1 MIFGAA
7 TLVAVGAAAFFLFQ
21 TEQQIARLKSTLRAF
36 DVRAREAT
44 TALADLRVAQ
54 QAYVAEGQGV
64 DFWMPKVASLH
75 ESITGTLAALR
86 QSPVS
91 SGASTALD
99 EAVATVAEFGAIDR
113 RTRDYITGDEK
124 LMAADV
130 IFTEGGEAAANATRQ
145 IETARLAEQQSA
157 DLVEAALRKKEALAA
172 GAAAGFAV
180 LVVLLLTPRPRV
192 EVEEPVTTG
201 LSISPTRTPTS
212 AAASVPTTTVAAKAP
227 KAAPAAPRA
236 RAPET
241 TVAARHTIA
250 LKAAASLATDFGRVR
265 DAEEMTRLLGRAA
278 TLMDASGVVIWLGTT
293 TGTEL
298 APMLA
303 HGYGA
308 QALSRMPR
316 VPRSADNAAA
326 AAYRT
331 GQMQIVLARPGG
343 NPGALVA
350 PILAA
355 DGCIGALSAEIQ
367 GGGEASESVQ
377 ALSTIVAAHLAT
389 VLADSRPAA
398 ESQPQPVAEPRVAAQ
413 R

>member
-7 TLVAVGAAAFFLFQ
+7 TWVAVGAAAFFLFQ

-36 DVRAREAT
+36 DARARQAT

-75 ESITGTLAALR
+75 ESLTGTLAALR

-91 SGASTALD
+91 AEASTALD

-130 IFTEGGEAAANATRQ
+130 IFGDGREAAANATRQ
-145 IETARLAEQQSA
+145 IETARLAEHQAA
-157 DLVEAALRKKEALAA
+157 DLVEAALRQKQALAA

-180 LVVLLLTPRPRV
+180 LVVLLLMPRPRV
-192 EVEEPVTTG
+192 EVEETTKTA
-201 LSISPTRTPTS
+201 LSIAPARP
-212 AAASVPTTTVAAKAP
+212 AASVPTTAVPARAP
-227 KAAPAAPRA
+227 KAAAAPRA
-236 RAPET
+236 QAPQT
-241 TVAARHTIA
+241 SVASRHAIA

-265 DAEEMTRLLGRAA
+265 DADEMTQLLGRAA

-293 TGTEL
+293 TGAEL

-389 VLADSRPAA
+389 VLANSRPA
-398 ESQPQPVAEPRVAAQ
+398 ESEPMGVTETRAA
-413 R
+413 RG

>member
-1 MIFGAA
+1 
-7 TLVAVGAAAFFLFQ
+7 
-21 TEQQIARLKSTLRAF
+21 
-36 DVRAREAT
+36 
-44 TALADLRVAQ
+44 VAQ

-86 QSPVS
+86 QSPLS
-91 SGASTALD
+91 SGASGALD
-99 EAVATVAEFGAIDR
+99 EAVATVAEFGNIDR

-130 IFTEGGEAAANATRQ
+130 IFTESGEAVANAARQ
-145 IETARLAEQQSA
+145 IETARLAEHQAA
-157 DLVEAALRKKEALAA
+157 DLAEAALRKKEALAA
-172 GAAAGFAV
+172 GAAASFAV
-180 LVVLLLTPRPRV
+180 LVVLLLMPRPRV

-201 LSISPTRTPTS
+201 LSISPTRAPTS
-212 AAASVPTTTVAAKAP
+212 AAASVPTTAGPAKAA
-227 KAAPAAPRA
+227 KAAPAPRA
-236 RAPET
+236 QALET
-241 TVAARHTIA
+241 NVATRHAIA

-389 VLADSRPAA
+389 MLADSRPAA
-398 ESQPQPVAEPRVAAQ
+398 ESEPKPVAEPRAAAQ

>member
-7 TLVAVGAAAFFLFQ
+7 TLVAVGAAASFLFQ
-21 TEQQIARLKSTLRAF
+21 TEQQIARLKSTVRAF

-44 TALADLRVAQ
+44 TGLADLRVAQ

-75 ESITGTLAALR
+75 QSITGTLAALR

-91 SGASTALD
+91 AGASTALD
-99 EAVATVAEFGAIDR
+99 EAVATVTEFGAIDR
-113 RTRDYITGDEK
+113 RTRDYITSDEK

-130 IFTEGGEAAANATRQ
+130 IFTESGEAAANAVRQ
-145 IETARLAEQQSA
+145 IETARLAEHQAA
-157 DLVEAALRKKEALAA
+157 DLAEAELRKKEALAA
-172 GAAAGFAV
+172 GAAASFAV
-180 LVVLLLTPRPRV
+180 LVVLVLIPRPRV
-192 EVEEPVTTG
+192 ELEEPVTTG
-201 LSISPTRTPTS
+201 LSISPTRAPAS
-212 AAASVPTTTVAAKAP
+212 PAARVPATAAPAKAP

-236 RAPET
+236 QAPET
-241 TVAARHTIA
+241 NVATRHAIA

-265 DAEEMTRLLGRAA
+265 DADEMTRLLGRAA

-293 TGTEL
+293 SGTEL

-331 GQMQIVLARPGG
+331 GQMQIVLSRPGG
-343 NPGALVA
+343 NAGALVA

-389 VLADSRPAA
+389 VLAASRPAA
-398 ESQPQPVAEPRVAAQ
+398 ESEVAEPRVAQ
-413 R
+413 G

>member
-7 TLVAVGAAAFFLFQ
+7 TWVAVGAAAFFLFQ
-21 TEQQIARLKSTLRAF
+21 TEQQIARLKSTLRAL

-75 ESITGTLAALR
+75 DSIAGTLAAMR

-91 SGASTALD
+91 NGASTALD
-99 EAVATVAEFGAIDR
+99 EAVATVAEFGDIDR

-130 IFTEGGEAAANATRQ
+130 IFTEGGEAAANAARQ

-180 LVVLLLTPRPRV
+180 LVVLLLAPRPRV
-192 EVEEPVTTG
+192 EVAEPVTTG
-201 LSISPTRTPTS
+201 LSIAPASV
-212 AAASVPTTTVAAKAP
+212 AASVPRTTVAPKAP
-227 KAAPAAPRA
+227 KAAPAAQRA
-236 RAPET
+236 QALE

-250 LKAAASLATDFGRVR
+250 LKAAASLATEFGRVR
-265 DAEEMTRLLGRAA
+265 DADEMTRLLGRAA

-293 TGTEL
+293 TGAEL

-355 DGCIGALSAEIQ
+355 EGCIGALSAEIQ

-377 ALSTIVAAHLAT
+377 ALSAIVAAHLAT
-389 VLADSRPAA
+389 VLADSRPVA
-398 ESQPQPVAEPRVAAQ
+398 ESEPRAAAKPRAAQ
-413 R
+413 G